1 VKKGQKTEVWMGADL
16 TTMAAVG
23 DTAGV
28 EMKEE
33 EGGCRSSHPH
43 VWSVGGACNQTELQI
58 RQA

>member
-1 VKKGQKTEVWMGADL
+1 MGADL